1 MIPWNYTEKFF
12 LLSSLSSGSILYCI
26 FFSLHSCPFA
36 IQCTVWVPKDYI
48 FLPSSFILSILFFS
62 SPELLSFGGLF
73 CEGKEWNVKFMI
85 FDKKLRFGWNL
96 EAIQIH
102 RESRPGHSHS
112 TWLSEFNVLWSP
124 CLFFLFLSCF
134 VFQNIFSLSL
144 LVVVNSPHDWM
155 NEGWLN
161 SNTRRDRKKRE
172 HSPPVSVHKYSH
184 DRVCVLYIFS
194 GENEMGKNGHQIRSS
209 GLGTFFIM
217 SIFSLKSFLLHC
229 RFFPSVKKSI

>member
-1 MIPWNYTEKFF
+1 MIKNFGSVGTWKQYKYTGKAGQAIVT
-12 LLSSLSSGSILYCI
+12 LLD
-26 FFSLHSCPFA
+26 
-36 IQCTVWVPKDYI
+36 WV
-48 FLPSSFILSILFFS
+48 
-62 SPELLSFGGLF
+62 
-73 CEGKEWNVKFMI
+73 
-85 FDKKLRFGWNL
+85 
-96 EAIQIH
+96 
-102 RESRPGHSHS
+102 
-112 TWLSEFNVLWSP
+112 EFNVLWSP

-134 VFQNIFSLSL
+134 VFKNIFSLSL

-172 HSPPVSVHKYSH
+172 HSPPVPVHKYSH
-184 DRVCVLYIFS
+184 DRVCVFYIFS

-229 RFFPSVKKSI
+229 RFFSLRKKSI